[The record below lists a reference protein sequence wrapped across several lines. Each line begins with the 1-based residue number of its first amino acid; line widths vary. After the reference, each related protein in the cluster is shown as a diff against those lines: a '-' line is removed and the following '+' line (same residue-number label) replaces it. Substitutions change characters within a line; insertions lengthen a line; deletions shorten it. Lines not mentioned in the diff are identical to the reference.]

1 MSDTHPG
8 SAGRPP
14 GHGRFNLNQDI
25 TRALDELGKVDYSH
39 VLRTHFPPRNLTPR
53 EYARV
58 HAVERR
64 VKSVFLGPGD
74 AVPTACPRG
83 WDLLAV
89 VGVGLTRRETED
101 VVAHLEE
108 AKTGERVLVGVPLQA
123 LPGSAQ
129 FKELAALDH
138 LAGQEPYDEEGP
150 AREALTVRRESLRK
164 SLLDRLRKAMA
175 PASFRWLHLGQVM
188 EEAPAGTRNAF
199 FSGVLQTLYPDTPR
213 VHVGGNRREQRE
225 ALDELLEL
233 SNPLQLPSTSRRG
246 SARILRRLADRG
258 ILDVESDNGSYVR
271 YTVHGELPEER
282 TIGPTWNRLLDRL
295 VGPGDRNR
303 KVALA
308 EVTGWLQARPMGLRG
323 PLVSLLLGAALRRHY
338 PDLELVQDG
347 NAIPPSGVALRMA
360 LASPKDWTL
369 HYHPT
374 TEDEES
380 FLTALQVRFGGGAE
394 DRRPGGPNLWDRT
407 RDAMLAWRDR
417 LPGVARS
424 AREWPSAEARGL
436 MELLEDDARTANARD
451 LIGQHLTDLFGADGI
466 PFAEDQ
472 HGLLEQIDAPR
483 KQMEGFLA
491 ARQLDLL
498 REICLV
504 LSNECS
510 LDGIQA
516 CLDEKSRQWV
526 EGLHPGTA
534 GRSFSEWAEGMRHVI
549 TSDAPFEE
557 RWFVELPQRLDL
569 PAVRDWNPDQGRTFL
584 ARLARARL
592 ELELWRLRELFPLPT
607 DPVKRTAEVRRWIR
621 EAMDGSQLSVEQRE
635 SLLIDLLDSL
645 VWK

>member
-1 MSDTHPG
+1 MSDAQPR
-8 SAGRPP
+8 SP

-25 TRALDELGKVDYSH
+25 TRALDELGKVDYSQ

-53 EYARV
+53 EYARI

-64 VKSVFLGPGD
+64 VKSVFLGPTD
-74 AVPTACPRG
+74 AVPTQCPRG

-101 VVAHLEE
+101 VVARLEE

-138 LAGQEPYDEEGP
+138 LAGQDPYHEEGP
-150 AREALTVRRESLRK
+150 AKEALSVRRESLRK

-175 PASFRWLHLGQVM
+175 PSAFRWLHQGQVM

-258 ILDVESDNGSYVR
+258 ILDVESDSGSYIR
-271 YTVHGELPEER
+271 YTVHGDLSEER
-282 TIGPTWNRLLDRL
+282 TIGRTWNRLLDRL
-295 VGPGDRNR
+295 VGAGDRNR
-303 KVALA
+303 KASLKELTDWLA
-308 EVTGWLQARPMGLRG
+308 ARPMGLRG
-323 PLVSLLLGAALRRHY
+323 PLVAMLLGAALRRHY

-347 NAIPPSGVALRMA
+347 EAIPPSGVALRRA
-360 LASPKDWTL
+360 LAAPKDWSF

-380 FLTALQVRFGGGAE
+380 FLSALLVRFGGGAE
-394 DRRPGGPNLWDRT
+394 DRRPGGPNLWERT
-407 RDAMLAWRDR
+407 RGAMLAWRDR

-424 AREWPSAEARGL
+424 ARTWPSPQAQSL
-436 MELLEDDARTANARD
+436 MELLEDPERTANARD
-451 LIGQHLTDLFGADGI
+451 MIGQHLPDLFGADGV

-472 HGLLEQIDAPR
+472 AELLQQIDAPR
-483 KQMEGFLA
+483 KAMEDFLA
-491 ARQLDLL
+491 HRQQELL
-498 REICLV
+498 SEICLV
-504 LSNECS
+504 LGNECP
-510 LDGIQA
+510 LDGLEA
-516 CLDEKSRQWV
+516 CLDEQSRRWI

-534 GRSFSEWAEGMRHVI
+534 GRSFSAWAEGLRHVI
-549 TSDAPFEE
+549 SSDAPFEE
-557 RWFVELPQRLDL
+557 RWFVTLPQRLDL
-569 PAVRDWNPDQGRTFL
+569 PAVRDWSPDQGRTFL
-584 ARLARARL
+584 ARLSRARL
-592 ELELWRLRELFPLPT
+592 ELELWRLRELFPLPA
-607 DPVKRTAEVRRWIR
+607 DPAQRTEEVRRWIR
-621 EAMDGSQLSVEQRE
+621 EAMDGANLSVEQRE
-635 SLLIDLLDSL
+635 SLLVDLLDSL